1 MPGDNWGFLLGR
13 NEVAKSHSSKGHG
26 QKMCA
31 LACCPHDLPIA
42 KIKALVKG
50 AKFVCT
56 SCGRAA
62 ANAENLCCPEA
73 ID

>member
-1 MPGDNWGFLLGR
+1 M
-13 NEVAKSHSSKGHG
+13 AKSHTTKAHG
-26 QKMCA
+26 QKLCA
-31 LACCPHDLPIA
+31 LKCCPHDLPIA
-42 KIKALVKG
+42 KIKTLVKG

-62 ANAENLCCPEA
+62 ANAKNLCCPEA